1 MACRLSLYIEKT
13 SLQIASKYYV
23 FFMMLSNGPTQ
34 IKNTL
39 FVQSTKLIVRGVKQ
53 RLWLLL
59 V

>member
-23 FFMMLSNGPTQ
+23 FFMMLSNGPAQ

-39 FVQSTKLIVRGVKQ
+39 FVESTKLIGRGVKQ
-53 RLWLLL
+53 RL
-59 V
+59 